1 MMMAHFRPA
10 DHSKGDAN
18 TIGGYAAVHAR
29 PAAFEG
35 RDGFSYSV
43 ELMVEPT
50 EHTGEWGGFLLFVR
64 WARLGAQTPEG
75 HLETGYLVR
84 ERTPDAARARL
95 GALSLQ
101 HVQVQLDELI
111 RGRGDDGMPRPWLT
125 VKPHDEGGHE

>member
-1 MMMAHFRPA
+1 MAHFRPA

-18 TIGGYAAVHAR
+18 TIGGYASVHDR

-50 EHTGEWGGFLLFVR
+50 DRDGEWGGFFLFVR

-75 HLETGYLVR
+75 HLETDYLVR
-84 ERTPDAARARL
+84 ERTRDQAHRRL
-95 GALSLQ
+95 GMFALQ
-101 HVQVQLDELI
+101 DVHRWLDELI
-111 RGRGDDGMPRPWLT
+111 GARDERGTARRWLT
-125 VKPHDEGGHE
+125 AKPQDESGRE